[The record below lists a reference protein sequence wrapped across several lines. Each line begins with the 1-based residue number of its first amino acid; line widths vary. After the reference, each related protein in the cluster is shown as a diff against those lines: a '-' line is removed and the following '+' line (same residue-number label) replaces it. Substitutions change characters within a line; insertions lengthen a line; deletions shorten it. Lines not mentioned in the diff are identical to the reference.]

1 MKQPPVRE
9 LLANY
14 LRKRQDTVL
23 RRLLALIAES
33 PDLAEVHEM
42 ARTREYQQAVT
53 TLLDLMVQNIAN
65 PSDRRCFHY
74 ARQRALTRFHQ
85 NVQATQM
92 LRIAALHRQVLA
104 KMVHRQFSEDP
115 SLVRRMTEII
125 EDQIAEVELAFTDA
139 YETARDRQWHISET
153 KYFSL
158 FENASK
164 Q

>member
-115 SLVRRMTEII
+115 SLVRRMDRDHRRPNRRSRTGFHRRLRNGARPAVAHLGNKIL
-125 EDQIAEVELAFTDA
+125 LA
-139 YETARDRQWHISET
+139 
-153 KYFSL
+153 

-164 Q
+164 R